1 MIGFF
6 GSAPLAWP
14 YLSSQ
19 AENGDFA
26 RGVGVFFA
34 VIAGGAIL
42 SGTFGLLLGSGIGWA
57 WEQTHRY
64 RRQRWRASDDGPT
77 PVATSPLP
85 WTPIPRRQ
93 PGELA
98 GRALESITYRLDSIE
113 LGFGSIRRRAPLPSV
128 TVARGDQVHDLS
140 EPQARDVLQT
150 LLGQKVRRVADA
162 GDGTIEL
169 EFLDGVAIRGI

>member
-6 GSAPLAWP
+6 ASAPLAWP

-42 SGTFGLLLGSGIGWA
+42 SGAFGLLLGSGIGWA
-57 WEQTHRY
+57 WEQAHRY
-64 RRQRWRASDDGPT
+64 RRRRRPASDEVPK
-77 PVATSPLP
+77 PVATPSP
-85 WTPIPRRQ
+85 WTPMPRRQ
-93 PGELA
+93 PGDLA

-113 LGFGSIRRRAPLPSV
+113 LGFGAMSRRAPLPHV

-140 EPQARDVLQT
+140 EPEARETLQT
-150 LLGQKVRRVADA
+150 LLGHDVRRVADA

>member
-42 SGTFGLLLGSGIGWA
+42 SGAFGLLLGSGIGWA
-57 WEQTHRY
+57 WEHAHRY
-64 RRQRWRASDDGPT
+64 RRRRWPTSDRVPT
-77 PVATSPLP
+77 PAAASASP
-85 WTPIPRRQ
+85 WTPMPRRQ

-140 EPQARDVLQT
+140 EREARDMLQT
-150 LLGQKVRRVADA
+150 LLGHNVRRVADA

-169 EFLDGVAIRGI
+169 EFRDGVAIRGI